1 VNAGAIAKN
10 EKARQSRAS
19 DDKEA
24 FYFLLVVE
32 LPVFRYVQAMS
43 FVDCTESHHYY
54 ILT

>member
-1 VNAGAIAKN
+1 MNAGAIAKN

-24 FYFLLVVE
+24 FYLLLVAE
-32 LPVFRYVQAMS
+32 LPVCRYVGAMS
-43 FVDCTESHHYY
+43 FVDCTKSHHYY